1 MPAKNIINRWKS
13 SLKWKLISIFLV
25 IVMFNL
31 VVIGFFVNRY
41 VAMAIEK
48 DSIQL
53 SRLILKQ
60 ANLNLERYL
69 GEIEQFMFTLSSSQE
84 LLSWASLT
92 GPRKAESV
100 VPYSMIVN
108 DYIQPFARTHPEL
121 LSLTLYNTNGNEAHY
136 SPVYGLKLDYSMSE
150 EAWLEQISPAGRT
163 AYRVE
168 TSRNYVDV
176 MLRPVSLQVITL
188 VKKFGF
194 DGSTYLKIDIQPT
207 LLESILKEMNPGNNG
222 VGFLVNEEGII
233 VAHPHKERF
242 LSPLE
247 ASMMQEM
254 DKSAGGAF
262 VWDDSNEIAIYENI
276 AGTDWK
282 SVILI
287 PYEDIAKSIYTI
299 RNAVFGIT
307 AACLVVSAIF
317 IVMVSSS
324 ITRRLSKLKR
334 LIKRTGRG
342 HLHVPAEV
350 EGQDEISAL
359 ANSYNQMLE
368 DLQEHIKRLA
378 ESKVAEQQAV
388 LFSLQSQID
397 SHFLYNTLEII
408 NSMASQIH
416 ATDIEQMTVDLANL
430 FRYTANYKDTKAT
443 IRDEVE
449 HLQRY
454 LHIIQT
460 RYGDKFTHDLF
471 VEETCWK
478 AVCPKVILQPLAEN
492 AVKHGFETSGGAL
505 HLSVAIRKIE
515 DQWIEVCF
523 ADNGTGF
530 SEDKIRELNDKLH
543 RQNSHYS
550 DFQRIGLLN
559 IHYRLTTQYTSHKA
573 GLRIRNSDSGGAEVR
588 FCLPMN
594 L

>member
-69 GEIEQFMFTLSSSQE
+69 GEIEQFMFTL
-84 LLSWASLT
+84 
-92 GPRKAESV
+92 
-100 VPYSMIVN
+100 
-108 DYIQPFARTHPEL
+108 
-121 LSLTLYNTNGNEAHY
+121 
-136 SPVYGLKLDYSMSE
+136 
-150 EAWLEQISPAGRT
+150 
-163 AYRVE
+163 
-168 TSRNYVDV
+168 
-176 MLRPVSLQVITL
+176 
-188 VKKFGF
+188 
-194 DGSTYLKIDIQPT
+194 
-207 LLESILKEMNPGNNG
+207 
-222 VGFLVNEEGII
+222 
-233 VAHPHKERF
+233 
-242 LSPLE
+242 
-247 ASMMQEM
+247 
-254 DKSAGGAF
+254 
-262 VWDDSNEIAIYENI
+262 
-276 AGTDWK
+276 
-282 SVILI
+282 
-287 PYEDIAKSIYTI
+287 
-299 RNAVFGIT
+299 
-307 AACLVVSAIF
+307 
-317 IVMVSSS
+317 
-324 ITRRLSKLKR
+324 
-334 LIKRTGRG
+334 
-342 HLHVPAEV
+342 
-350 EGQDEISAL
+350 
-359 ANSYNQMLE
+359 
-368 DLQEHIKRLA
+368 
-378 ESKVAEQQAV
+378 
-388 LFSLQSQID
+388 
-397 SHFLYNTLEII
+397 EII

-460 RYGDKFTHDLF
+460 RYGDKFTYDLS

-515 DQWIEVCF
+515 EQWIEVCF
-523 ADNGTGF
+523 ADNGMGF
-530 SEDKIRELNDKLH
+530 SEDKIRELNDKLY